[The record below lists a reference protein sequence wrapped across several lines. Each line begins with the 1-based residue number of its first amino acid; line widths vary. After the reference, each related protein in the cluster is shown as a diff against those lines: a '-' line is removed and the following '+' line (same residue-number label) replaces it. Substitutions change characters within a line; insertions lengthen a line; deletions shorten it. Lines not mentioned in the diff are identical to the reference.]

1 MRFDGALADAERML
15 LFDAQTSG
23 GLLVALAP
31 ESLPVFERAM
41 QTRGAAWWVV
51 GGVIAREQPAILVT

>member
-1 MRFDGALADAERML
+1 MRFDSAFCFERML

-23 GLLVALAP
+23 GLLVAGA

-41 QTRGAAWWVV
+41 QTRGAAWTV
-51 GGVIAREQPAILVT
+51 GGVIAREQPASL